1 MLTFSDFV
9 LFLYE
14 EKCLTT
20 YFDNIKNDI
29 DFGARNNVK
38 CKVKLLMKCT
48 SYDFLESAFS
58 WSSTPEGWKF
68 WNDINKK
75 WLWFV
80 NNER

>member
-9 LFLYE
+9 LLLYE
-14 EKCLTT
+14 EKCLVN

-48 SYDFLESAFS
+48 PSDFLASAFS
-58 WSSTPEGWKF
+58 WSTTPEGWKF
-68 WNDINKK
+68 WNDINNK
-75 WLWFV
+75 WKWFV
-80 NNER
+80 NHER